1 MNVFERV
8 AEMAFNEI
16 LIFSGLAWV
25 IAQIIK
31 ITTSLITER
40 KFRWDRIFGDGGMP
54 SGHSATVCSLAT
66 LTGWTQGFDS
76 ALFAMSMIFAIIV
89 MNDAVGVRREA
100 GKHAASIKELTAAVN
115 SIFKDSDGK
124 IKSEKLKLLIGH
136 TPLQVV
142 MGAVLGIA
150 VAVVCILIFKL

>member
-1 MNVFERV
+1 MSVFERI
-8 AEMAFNEI
+8 ADAADNKI
-16 LIFSGLAWV
+16 LIFSGLAWI

-31 ITTSLITER
+31 ITTCLITEKR
-40 KFRWDRIFGDGGMP
+40 FRWDRVFGDGGMP
-54 SGHSATVCSLAT
+54 SGHSATVCALAT
-66 LTGWTQGFDS
+66 LVGWTQGFDS